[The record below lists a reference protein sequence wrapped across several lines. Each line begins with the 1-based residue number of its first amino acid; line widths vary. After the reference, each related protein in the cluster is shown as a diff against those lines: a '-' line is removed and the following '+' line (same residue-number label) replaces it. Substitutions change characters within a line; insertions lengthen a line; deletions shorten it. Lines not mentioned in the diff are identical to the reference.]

1 MTVKFYQIDFNV
13 IFFSLKND
21 STQVPKK
28 KKYTKYVNQ
37 QTEGNYLIW

>member
-1 MTVKFYQIDFNV
+1 MWYSL
-13 IFFSLKND
+13 SLKKD

-37 QTEGNYLIW
+37 ETEGNYLVW